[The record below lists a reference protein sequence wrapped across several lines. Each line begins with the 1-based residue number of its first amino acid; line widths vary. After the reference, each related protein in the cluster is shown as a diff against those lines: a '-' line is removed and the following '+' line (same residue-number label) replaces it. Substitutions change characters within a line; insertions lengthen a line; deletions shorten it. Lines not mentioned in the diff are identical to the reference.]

1 MRRCCSQL
9 ASDGL
14 INQAREVR
22 AALGAMERKVAAME
36 ALQEALLGNAL
47 PDNEQKRALQAQ
59 QEELQQLTN
68 STRLLLQAL
77 EPRPEDVE
85 NLNSVSARVR
95 RTQHGLL
102 LQRFL
107 EVTARLHAAQSHY
120 RQRCLQRVRRHLH
133 ITGNSAVTDEELE
146 EMLENGQS
154 EVFVSNVALQV
165 LGAARATRAALD
177 EVTSRHR
184 ELQRLERAMRELQ
197 ELFAALGAAVEGQG
211 EAVNRIELQVLQS
224 GTAVLKGQQQLCS
237 ARTQRRRATTVSVP
251 ATTDVTSISTDITSC
266 CCSRHFLPLLLSLPV
281 AIDVTSCCY

>member
-1 MRRCCSQL
+1 M
-9 ASDGL
+9 
-14 INQAREVR
+14 
-22 AALGAMERKVAAME
+22 
-36 ALQEALLGNAL
+36 
-47 PDNEQKRALQAQ
+47 
-59 QEELQQLTN
+59 
-68 STRLLLQAL
+68 
-77 EPRPEDVE
+77 E

-154 EVFVSNVALQV
+154 EVFVSNV

-197 ELFAALGAAVEGQG
+197 ELFAALGAAVEGQ
-211 EAVNRIELQVLQS
+211 
-224 GTAVLKGQQQLCS
+224 
-237 ARTQRRRATTVSVP
+237 VSVP

>member
-1 MRRCCSQL
+1 M
-9 ASDGL
+9 
-14 INQAREVR
+14 R

-154 EVFVSNVALQV
+154 EVFVSNV

-237 ARTQRRRATTVSVP
+237 ARTQRRRATRVSP
-251 ATTDVTSISTDITSC
+251 AHCRTPPPGGRTDTWGHRATHSD
-266 CCSRHFLPLLLSLPV
+266 P
-281 AIDVTSCCY
+281 